1 MGETLPAR
9 NYPLVLPEKTVSVGP
24 NSEPFAVGFVAH
36 TTQEGWL
43 HLILLWGGEYL
54 RYENMLLRFKNELSS
69 TDLRAKLEDY
79 LKQDI

>member
-1 MGETLPAR
+1 MGETLPAQ

-43 HLILLWGGEYL
+43 HLILLWGGG
-54 RYENMLLRFKNELSS
+54 S
-69 TDLRAKLEDY
+69 
-79 LKQDI
+79 I